1 MCPDAPRRHPTSDP
15 PANQHHISR
24 RAASGHY
31 EFLLSG
37 YTPDRLLSFI
47 TAAQS
52 VSRDC
57 CFNMSSV
64 VPTLVN
70 PAPQPTEII
79 NISCYKFVP
88 LDNLRERKIAIRRRA
103 AELNLKGTVLLTPEG
118 INLFVAGPADSIRDF
133 VSFLRSEPALTDL
146 QPKESASDYQPFNRM
161 LVKIKQEIIAF
172 GIEGVAPA
180 IRPAPKMTARE
191 LKQWLDEGRP
201 LHLLDTRNDYE
212 YDLGTFDNAIRMGLD
227 HFREFPDA
235 VRKLPETMK
244 DEPIVMFRTGGIRCE
259 KAGPFMETAG
269 FRNVYQLDGGILK
282 YFEEVGGEYYHG
294 ECFVFDQR
302 VAVDAA
308 LRETATT
315 QCYGCQ
321 AVVTAE
327 QQQLPQYV
335 PGKTCPACF
344 REESQTLAELIELR
358 HQQIQAVTTPL
369 PGSEPWLNR
378 RPLNVPQRCAGM
390 TLIEFVTCLH
400 PQVSREEWLRK
411 IEDCSIVPSQ
421 TVRRRRRGAVPE
433 EETLPLSADRSVREG
448 ERFDQLQPQDVEP
461 DVSIEIR
468 ILHEDEEFIV
478 LSKPAPLPVHAS
490 GRFNRNTLRHILN
503 LVCFPQR
510 PHIVHRL
517 DANTSGVMVL
527 CKRKRVA
534 SIVQKQFEHRTV
546 IKTYIARVHCH
557 PREDRFSC
565 EASLGHEPEQGGLR
579 LIDPAG
585 DDAYT
590 DFEVLTR
597 FDDGTALVRAFPRTG
612 RTNQIRAHL
621 WHLGFPVIGDPAY
634 LPAGQLGSNR
644 TLLPT
649 EPPMCLHAE
658 SISLKD
664 AKGRELHFE
673 SEQPLWLSVP

>member
-1 MCPDAPRRHPTSDP
+1 MSAVVTSSEYP
-15 PANQHHISR
+15 
-24 RAASGHY
+24 
-31 EFLLSG
+31 
-37 YTPDRLLSFI
+37 
-47 TAAQS
+47 AAQ
-52 VSRDC
+52 
-57 CFNMSSV
+57 
-64 VPTLVN
+64 P
-70 PAPQPTEII
+70 PEII

-88 LDNLRERKIAIRRRA
+88 LDNLHERRTAIRRRA
-103 AELNLKGTVLLTPEG
+103 AELNLKGTVLLSPEG
-118 INLFVAGPADSIRDF
+118 INLFVAGPVNSIREF
-133 VSFLRSEPALTDL
+133 VSFLRSETALADL

-172 GIEGVAPA
+172 GIDGVAPA
-180 IRPAPKMTARE
+180 VRPAPKLTARE

-201 LHLLDTRNDYE
+201 VHLLDTRNDYE
-212 YDLGTFDNAIRMGLD
+212 YDLGTFDDAIKMGLD
-227 HFREFPDA
+227 HFREFPKA
-235 VRKLPETMK
+235 VQKLPATMK
-244 DEPIVMFRTGGIRCE
+244 DEPVVMFCTGGIRCE
-259 KAGPFMETAG
+259 KAGPFMEMAG

-282 YFEEVGGEYYHG
+282 YFEEVGGDHYHG

-302 VAVDAA
+302 VAVNPS
-308 LRETATT
+308 LCETETT

-344 REESQTLAELIELR
+344 REESQTHAELIDFR
-358 HQQIQAVTTPL
+358 HQQIKAVTTPL
-369 PGSEPWLNR
+369 PGSAPWLNR

-390 TLIEFVTCLH
+390 TLIEFVTSLH

-411 IEDCSIVPSQ
+411 IEDCSIVPSH
-421 TVRRRRRGAVPE
+421 TVRRRRRGAARE
-433 EETLPLSADRSVREG
+433 EESLPLSPDRIVREG

-461 DVSIEIR
+461 DVSVEIR
-468 ILHEDEEFIV
+468 ILHENDEFIV

-503 LVCFPQR
+503 LVYFPQR

-534 SIVQKQFEHRTV
+534 SIVQKQFENRTV
-546 IKTYIARVHCH
+546 IKTYLARVHGH
-557 PREDRFSC
+557 PLEDRFSC
-565 EASLGHEPEQGGLR
+565 EAFLGREPEKGGIR
-579 LIDPAG
+579 LIDPTG
-585 DDAYT
+585 DDART
-590 DFEVLTR
+590 DFDVLTR
-597 FDDGTALVRAFPRTG
+597 FDDGTSLFRAFPHTG

-621 WHLGFPVIGDPAY
+621 WHLGFPVCGDPAY

-649 EPPMCLHAE
+649 DLPMCLHSE
-658 SISLKD
+658 SIRVKD
-664 AKGRELHFE
+664 ATGRELHFQ
-673 SEQPLWLSVP
+673 SSDPRWLRFL

>member
-1 MCPDAPRRHPTSDP
+1 MSAVVSSSESPV
-15 PANQHHISR
+15 
-24 RAASGHY
+24 
-31 EFLLSG
+31 
-37 YTPDRLLSFI
+37 
-47 TAAQS
+47 AQS
-52 VSRDC
+52 
-57 CFNMSSV
+57 
-64 VPTLVN
+64 P
-70 PAPQPTEII
+70 EII

-88 LDNLRERKIAIRRRA
+88 LDNLHERRTAIRRRA
-103 AELNLKGTVLLTPEG
+103 VELKLKGTVLLSPEG
-118 INLFVAGPADSIRDF
+118 VNLFVAGPVDAIREF
-133 VSFLRSEPALTDL
+133 VSFLRSDPALADL
-146 QPKESASDYQPFNRM
+146 QPKESVSEYQPFNRM

-180 IRPAPKMTARE
+180 ARTAPKLTASE

-201 LHLLDTRNDYE
+201 VHLLDIRNDYE
-212 YDLGTFDNAIRMGLD
+212 YDLGTFDNAIKMGLD
-227 HFREFPDA
+227 HFREFSEA

-244 DEPIVMFRTGGIRCE
+244 DEPVVMFCTGGIRCE
-259 KAGPFMETAG
+259 KAGPFMEMAG
-269 FRNVYQLDGGILK
+269 FRNVYQLHGGILK
-282 YFEEVGGEYYHG
+282 YFEEVGGAHYHG

-302 VAVDAA
+302 VAIDPS
-308 LRETATT
+308 LCETTTT

-344 REESQTLAELIELR
+344 REESQTLAERIDLR
-358 HQQIQAVTTPL
+358 HQQIKAVTTPL
-369 PGSEPWLNR
+369 PGSQPWLNR

-390 TLIEFVTCLH
+390 TLIEFVTSLH

-411 IEDCSIVPSQ
+411 IADCSIVPSQ
-421 TVRRRRRGAVPE
+421 TVRRRRRGAAQE
-433 EETLPLSADRSVREG
+433 EETLPLSPDRTVREG
-448 ERFDQLQPQDVEP
+448 ERFDQLQPQDIEP
-461 DVSIEIR
+461 DVSVDIS
-468 ILHEDEEFIV
+468 ILHEDDEFIV

-503 LVCFPQR
+503 LVYFPQR

-534 SIVQKQFEHRTV
+534 SIVQKQFENRTV
-546 IKTYIARVHCH
+546 NKTYLARVHGH
-557 PREDRFSC
+557 PVEERFSC
-565 EASLGHEPEQGGLR
+565 RASLGREPEQGGIR

-585 DDAYT
+585 DDAHT
-590 DFEVLTR
+590 NFEVLTR
-597 FDDGTALVRAFPRTG
+597 FVDGTALVRAFPRTG

-634 LPAGQLGSNR
+634 LPAGLLGSNR

-649 EPPMCLHAE
+649 GPAMCLHAE
-658 SISLKD
+658 SIRLND
-664 AKGRELHFE
+664 AAWKELHFTAPE
-673 SEQPLWLSVP
+673 PSWLAAP